1 MKNIKTVFVLI
12 LILLCAPVLSWAQT
26 SATPVGNADLKNMV
40 LIPGGQ
46 FKSGAPVNL
55 AYQQCKQLHNRS
67 CSRSWFE
74 DEEPIRTLTL
84 DPFYI
89 DKHEVTQREFER
101 VMRRNP
107 SEFKGKI
114 LPVDSVT
121 WKEAKSYCQKMGK
134 RLPTE
139 AEWEK
144 ASKGGAPSVYP
155 WGDKFESG
163 KANFC
168 DQRCSKRWRENQF
181 QDGYEYTAPV
191 GSYPPNDYGVYDMV
205 GNVYEWVEDWYA
217 KDYYRVRP
225 QKNPQGPV
233 GGSKKVMRGGSWIN
247 YSVGV
252 RPADRT
258 DADPDD
264 RFDFSGFRCAK

>member
-1 MKNIKTVFVLI
+1 MKNLNIVFVLTVV
-12 LILLCAPVLSWAQT
+12 LLSAPALSAAE
-26 SATPVGNADLKNMV
+26 SPATAPGNGERQNMA
-40 LIPGGQ
+40 LIPGGPFQ
-46 FKSGAPVNL
+46 SGAPVEL
-55 AYQQCKQLHNRS
+55 AYQRCQQFHNS
-67 CSRSWFE
+67 NCSRRWFE

-84 DPFYI
+84 DAFYI
-89 DKHEVTQREFER
+89 DKHEVTQREFEKI
-101 VMRRNP
+101 MRRNP

-121 WKEAKSYCQKMGK
+121 WQEAKNYCQKVGK

-144 ASKGGAPSVYP
+144 ASQGGASSVYP
-155 WGDKFESG
+155 WGDPFESG

-168 DQRCSKRWRENQF
+168 DKRCSKRWREDQF
-181 QDGYEYTAPV
+181 HDGHEYTAPV
-191 GSYPPNDYGVYDMV
+191 GSYPPNGYGLYDMV
-205 GNVYEWVEDWYA
+205 GNVYEWVDDWYA
-217 KDYYRVRP
+217 RDYYRVRP
-225 QKNPQGPV
+225 QKNPRGPE

-264 RFDFSGFRCAK
+264 RFAFSGFRCAK

>member
-12 LILLCAPVLSWAQT
+12 VMLLCAPVLSWAQS
-26 SATPVGNADLKNMV
+26 SATPVGNGDLKNMV

-46 FKSGAPVNL
+46 FKSGASVNL
-55 AYQQCKQLHNRS
+55 AYQRCKQFHNRS

-89 DKHEVTQREFER
+89 DKHEVTQRDFER

-114 LPVDSVT
+114 LPVDNVT
-121 WKEAKSYCQKMGK
+121 WKEAKSYCQKLGK

-168 DQRCSKRWRENQF
+168 DRRCSKRWRENQF
-181 QDGYEYTAPV
+181 QDGYEFTAPV

-225 QKNPQGPV
+225 QKNPQGPAS
-233 GGSKKVMRGGSWIN
+233 GSKKVMRGGSWIN

-264 RFDFSGFRCAK
+264 RFSFSGFRCAK